1 MPQSATID
9 ELMARFAAL
18 THGGAPR
25 ERKPTPTPP
34 RRAAAAPPPAPAAR
48 PNSFQ
53 PPALPPPGHPA
64 GDQGSPQAKARK
76 ERSPSAPVPLRML
89 TPADCARAEPRGYTI
104 KGMIA
109 PADVAIVFGQPG
121 AGKSVIAPHLGYA
134 VAQGDAVFG
143 RRVKPGVVFYVAAED
158 PHGMKGRVH
167 GLRLE
172 RGDAPDFRL
181 IEGVRDLL
189 SEDSPDRDALL
200 DLIREHKPRLVIID
214 TIAAAFPGLQENDAE
229 AMGRVVG
236 YARDIT
242 ATRAACM
249 LVHHTPKA
257 EGSTTPRGH
266 GSLFGDADV
275 ALQLDRSGAAT
286 GDAIFGQLRKNRN
299 GPSGAALSFTIA
311 SVRIGRDDDGDPITA
326 PVLVEGEAGAV
337 PRDRLSDQQRKALQ
351 FLCDLVASEGQ
362 PLPSGG
368 GFPSAAIMGT
378 QESRWRAECDSRRL
392 SGAEQAD
399 SRAASFKRAF
409 EKLQALGRV
418 AARSGWVWPLSVS
431 PSDP

>member
-9 ELMARFAAL
+9 ELMARFGAL

-25 ERKPTPTPP
+25 ERKPTPAPP

-76 ERSPSAPVPLRML
+76 ERPPSAPVPLRML
-89 TPADCARAEPRGYTI
+89 TPADCALAEPRGYTI
-104 KGMIA
+104 KGMVA

-134 VAQGDAVFG
+134 VAQGDPVFG

-242 ATRAACM
+242 ACSATIRMRSATIRMRKCGRGLGTLAGCGKSSKFEGFPEVLRTPPCVRGLILLHPLALTARIGNCSPPSCSHPAGMTACPARAA
-249 LVHHTPKA
+249 
-257 EGSTTPRGH
+257 R
-266 GSLFGDADV
+266 
-275 ALQLDRSGAAT
+275 
-286 GDAIFGQLRKNRN
+286 
-299 GPSGAALSFTIA
+299 
-311 SVRIGRDDDGDPITA
+311 
-326 PVLVEGEAGAV
+326 
-337 PRDRLSDQQRKALQ
+337 
-351 FLCDLVASEGQ
+351 
-362 PLPSGG
+362 
-368 GFPSAAIMGT
+368 
-378 QESRWRAECDSRRL
+378 
-392 SGAEQAD
+392 
-399 SRAASFKRAF
+399 RAARAVMPCRRPV
-409 EKLQALGRV
+409 AITV
-418 AARSGWVWPLSVS
+418 AAAA
-431 PSDP
+431 